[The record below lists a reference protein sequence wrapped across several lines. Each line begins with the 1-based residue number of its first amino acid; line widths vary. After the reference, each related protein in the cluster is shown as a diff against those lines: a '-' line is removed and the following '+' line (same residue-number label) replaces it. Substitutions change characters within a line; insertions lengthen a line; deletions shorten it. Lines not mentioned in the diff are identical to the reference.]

1 MPALVKDLPPDCQ
14 YQPLEHNTEL
24 SELQPLA
31 IMGPLIIN
39 PFTKPEPTVKKA
51 DWALRNENGQHDLCC
66 EPAPGLMSRADPL

>member
-1 MPALVKDLPPDCQ
+1 MQGAPPDCHRQ

-51 DWALRNENGQHDLCC
+51 DWALRNENPKHDLRC
-66 EPAPGLMSRADPL
+66 EPAPGLMLPADPL